1 MSYRNGFLCFHSITV
16 VVEVMPLFFWTLF
29 LIWGTRVRRVSE
41 GRTWEQM
48 LEIETVPSLVL
59 SLSFFLPPSLLS
71 SPLLYIYI
79 K

>member
-1 MSYRNGFLCFHSITV
+1 
-16 VVEVMPLFFWTLF
+16 MPLFFWTLF
-29 LIWGTRVRRVSE
+29 LIWGTRVRRVLE

-71 SPLLYIYI
+71 SLLLYIYI
-79 K
+79 